1 MSWNPREN
9 YLIVAFKDGSMSLVD
24 DKGTELM
31 DFDRQGQGI
40 NSLAWIDNMSGDLI
54 TSSPKIGA
62 LKVWNVS
69 HKSPRSTVKVGSTGV
84 KSFQAFP
91 DNPYRFLL
99 AFRSGAVGI
108 YNLSLKKMEFC
119 TEAGH
124 TETIFDLQ
132 FKPDNPNLMATVSY
146 DGTTKIW
153 DI

>member
-1 MSWNPREN
+1 M
-9 YLIVAFKDGSMSLVD
+9 
-24 DKGTELM
+24 
-31 DFDRQGQGI
+31 
-40 NSLAWIDNMSGDLI
+40 AWIDNMSGDLI

-91 DNPYRFLL
+91 DNPYRYLL

-119 TEAGH
+119 T
-124 TETIFDLQ
+124 
-132 FKPDNPNLMATVSY
+132 
-146 DGTTKIW
+146 
-153 DI
+153 